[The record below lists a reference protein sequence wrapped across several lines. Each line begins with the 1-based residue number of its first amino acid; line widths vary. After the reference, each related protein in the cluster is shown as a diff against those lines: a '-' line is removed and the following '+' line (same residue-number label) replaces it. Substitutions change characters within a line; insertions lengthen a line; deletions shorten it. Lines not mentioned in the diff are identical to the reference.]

1 MRSLRL
7 VLAATVATLAI
18 VPSASAQNTKGIAK
32 LEAAR
37 AARPNDAAVARSL
50 GIAYYKAGKFADARP
65 VLEQAVRLDPRDGSS
80 SLYLGLTAEQQKDLP
95 AAKAA
100 YQTYVRFGR
109 TSRVRRQL
117 EARLAAITRQE
128 LEVAAKAAVAQEQQL
143 STQPGQETAIAV
155 MPFDFAG
162 PDSTLLPLERGFAE
176 LVTIDLARSSKLTV
190 VERARIQALRD
201 ELALQRSGATDSATN
216 VRTGKI
222 IQAGRIVSGSIVQQ
236 GDRLR
241 VQANITN
248 TQTTLRPPG
257 DGSSSS
263 ENTLEQLFAI
273 EKAIVLGLFN
283 DLGIVLTT
291 AERNAI
297 EERPTRSL
305 QAFLAYSKGLRLEDE
320 GKYQE
325 ASRSFGEAARL
336 DPSFGAASVKS
347 TETSAAAVGV
357 NLTATS
363 VEANLAGTPEGSV
376 AQQSQQGNAPPA
388 SGNSSENSPR
398 SQVENINS
406 SAAGGATA
414 GAGAGS
420 STTTGQGSQPTR
432 DPLSSATGSESG
444 RSTTRVI
451 VIVRVPNNQ

>member
-1 MRSLRL
+1 
-7 VLAATVATLAI
+7 
-18 VPSASAQNTKGIAK
+18 
-32 LEAAR
+32 
-37 AARPNDAAVARSL
+37 
-50 GIAYYKAGKFADARP
+50 
-65 VLEQAVRLDPRDGSS
+65 
-80 SLYLGLTAEQQKDLP
+80 
-95 AAKAA
+95 
-100 YQTYVRFGR
+100 
-109 TSRVRRQL
+109 
-117 EARLAAITRQE
+117 
-128 LEVAAKAAVAQEQQL
+128 
-143 STQPGQETAIAV
+143 
-155 MPFDFAG
+155 
-162 PDSTLLPLERGFAE
+162 
-176 LVTIDLARSSKLTV
+176 
-190 VERARIQALRD
+190 
-201 ELALQRSGATDSATN
+201 
-216 VRTGKI
+216 
-222 IQAGRIVSGSIVQQ
+222 
-236 GDRLR
+236 
-241 VQANITN
+241 
-248 TQTTLRPPG
+248 
-257 DGSSSS
+257 
-263 ENTLEQLFAI
+263 
-273 EKAIVLGLFN
+273 
-283 DLGIVLTT
+283 VLTT
-291 AERNAI
+291 AERHAI

>member
-7 VLAATVATLAI
+7 VLAATVASLAI
-18 VPSASAQNTKGIAK
+18 VPAASAQNTKGIAK

-50 GIAYYKAGKFADARP
+50 GIAYYKAGKFAEARP
-65 VLEQAVRLDPRDGSS
+65 VLEQAVRLDPRDGAA

-128 LEVAAKAAVAQEQQL
+128 LEVAAKAAVAQEAQL
-143 STQPGQETAIAV
+143 STQAGQATAVAV
-155 MPFDFAG
+155 MPLRFTGSDT
-162 PDSTLLPLERGFAE
+162 TLLPLERGFAE
-176 LVTIDLARSSKLTV
+176 LLTIDLARSSKITV
-190 VERARIQALRD
+190 VERSRLQALID
-201 ELALQRSGATDSATN
+201 ELALQRSGATDSTTN
-216 VRTGKI
+216 VRAGKI
-222 IQAGRIVSGSIVQQ
+222 IQAGRIVNGQILQQ
-236 GDRLR
+236 GTRIR
-241 VQANITN
+241 VDAAIVN
-248 TQTTLRPPG
+248 TQSATIAG
-257 DGSSSS
+257 GANN
-263 ENTLEQLFAI
+263 ENTLDQLFAI
-273 EKAIVLGLFN
+273 EKAIVLKLFQ
-283 DLGIVLTT
+283 DLGVVLTT
-291 AERNAI
+291 AERTAI

-305 QAFLAYSKGLRLEDE
+305 QAFLAYSKGLKLEDE

-347 TETSAAAVGV
+347 AETSAAAVGI

-363 VEANLAGTPEGSV
+363 VEANLAGTAEGSV

-388 SGNSSENSPR
+388 SGNGSENSPR

-420 STTTGQGSQPTR
+420 SSTGSQGSQPNR